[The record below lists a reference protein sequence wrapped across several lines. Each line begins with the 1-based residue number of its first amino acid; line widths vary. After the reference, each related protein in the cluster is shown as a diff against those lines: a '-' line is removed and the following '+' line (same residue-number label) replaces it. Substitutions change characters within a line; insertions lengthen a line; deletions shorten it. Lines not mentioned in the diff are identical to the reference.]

1 MNYRLE
7 WRLIGRAD
15 RVLDKGRIDGD
26 FADRA
31 AALETLNALLLAFP
45 FRGSSEAGDYWWGRR
60 SADAD
65 IEFRIAL
72 LPSMPFVEAEPAPLG
87 RTPHPGAPRPGGGC

>member
-7 WRLIGRAD
+7 WRLVGRAD
-15 RVLDKGRIDGD
+15 RILDRGRIDGD

-31 AALETLNALLLAFP
+31 SALEALNALLLAFP
-45 FRGSSEAGDYWWGRR
+45 LRGCNEAGSYWWGRR

-65 IEFRIAL
+65 IEFRIGL
-72 LPSMPFVEAEPAPLG
+72 LPSMPLTEGEPAPPLG
-87 RTPHPGAPRPGGGC
+87 RTPQTGSAASER

>member
-7 WRLIGRAD
+7 WRLVGRAD
-15 RVLDKGRIDGD
+15 RILDKGRIDGD

-31 AALETLNALLLAFP
+31 AALETLNALLIAFP
-45 FRGSSEAGDYWWGRR
+45 FRGASEAGDYWWGRR

-72 LPSMPFVEAEPAPLG
+72 LPSMPFIEGEPAPLG
-87 RTPHPGAPRPGGGC
+87 LSPHPGAARPGGY